1 MDLTHIHTGF
11 DFRSI
16 LEKQKLVLLEFLCS
30 TESTGFCLYEGL
42 GIFKNEFKKGTISA
56 YVFACV
62 GEDHFVKKNVFGAQ
76 GADTKG
82 LA

>member
-1 MDLTHIHTGF
+1 M
-11 DFRSI
+11 
-16 LEKQKLVLLEFLCS
+16 
-30 TESTGFCLYEGL
+30 YEGL

-62 GEDHFVKKNVFGAQ
+62 GEDHFVKKVFGAQ

-82 LA
+82 LACISGNRHFSGHSHYFGNFTN